1 MSRPFGAQNNR
12 KIKRNRVLAVERHL
26 APLEQAIEAM
36 LADTQE

>member
-1 MSRPFGAQNNR
+1 
-12 KIKRNRVLAVERHL
+12 VLAVERHL